1 LNKGLPW
8 SLPGE
13 LKNFRKITTSS
24 SAAKTEQN
32 SANEKLQNAVVM
44 GRNTWESLPPKNRPL
59 KNRLNVVVST

>member
-13 LKNFRKITTSS
+13 LKNFRKITTA
-24 SAAKTEQN
+24 SATKIEHTT
-32 SANEKLQNAVVM
+32 SEKLQNAVVM
-44 GRNTWESLPPKNRPL
+44 GRNTWESLPQKNRPL